1 MKLELRQSRP
11 KQRHGRRKQR
21 HKRSEMLRLVPF
33 LMTKPEIASVN
44 KGALSVGM
52 PMGPIRLI
60 DDLGLDVGER
70 V

>member
-1 MKLELRQSRP
+1 M
-11 KQRHGRRKQR
+11 
-21 HKRSEMLRLVPF
+21 MI
-33 LMTKPEIASVN
+33 KPEIASVN